1 MQTQCVRMQVR
12 KAAWIVY
19 KNFQELI
26 HQFRIS
32 LGLYF
37 RGVLSEAATGGI
49 LWKRCSLQFHK
60 INRKTPM
67 PGSLFSLPR
76 PATLLKKRLCH
87 RCFPMNFSKFLRTP
101 FHGTPPVATS
111 VHYFREVLF
120 QIYIDKYKLKSGLMK
135 KRTIY
140 REWLC
145 FFWKLSQNSQ
155 DGGFF

>member
-49 LWKRCSLQFHK
+49 L
-60 INRKTPM
+60 
-67 PGSLFSLPR
+67 
-76 PATLLKKRLCH
+76 
-87 RCFPMNFSKFLRTP
+87 
-101 FHGTPPVATS
+101 
-111 VHYFREVLF
+111 
-120 QIYIDKYKLKSGLMK
+120 
-135 KRTIY
+135 
-140 REWLC
+140 
-145 FFWKLSQNSQ
+145 
-155 DGGFF
+155 